1 MKTFATN
8 DMHQV
13 QLLLMSK
20 LVRVTDRHRCCAPV
34 SCQTFSQEI
43 PALRRPLLTG
53 KRARKPNQALISWPR
68 SHILIDVLQN
78 NYCGEMIQQITWIFI
93 LIDPNNVA
101 TWRIKSVLW
110 SMKTDTNASLIS
122 PVTRLVSFK
131 HAAVSG
137 FESAKVH

>member
-1 MKTFATN
+1 
-8 DMHQV
+8 
-13 QLLLMSK
+13 
-20 LVRVTDRHRCCAPV
+20 
-34 SCQTFSQEI
+34 
-43 PALRRPLLTG
+43 
-53 KRARKPNQALISWPR
+53 
-68 SHILIDVLQN
+68 
-78 NYCGEMIQQITWIFI
+78 MIQQITWIFF

-101 TWRIKSVLW
+101 TWSIKSVLW